1 MNKLTVNY
9 RSLFDLCILCLQAT
23 KSPSGICKGC
33 QNDLPWLPSHCSI
46 CALPLPENQDLHLIC
61 GQCLKQKPSFSKV
74 HALFLYQFP
83 VDYLVG
89 KIKYNKKTQY
99 IGHLTQL
106 LSEHVQISSSVDS
119 LVPIPMRQRNL
130 FSRGFN
136 QADLIARELSQH
148 FGVPIDH
155 STLIK
160 HSSTSKQMGLSRK
173 ERLKNQLGAFRCTAA
188 ENKHILLV
196 DDVMT
201 TGATLE
207 AASRALLKAGAAQ
220 VDAIVIA
227 RTGK

>member
-1 MNKLTVNY
+1 
-9 RSLFDLCILCLQAT
+9 
-23 KSPSGICKGC
+23 
-33 QNDLPWLPSHCSI
+33 
-46 CALPLPENQDLHLIC
+46 
-61 GQCLKQKPSFSKV
+61 
-74 HALFLYQFP
+74 
-83 VDYLVG
+83 
-89 KIKYNKKTQY
+89 
-99 IGHLTQL
+99 
-106 LSEHVQISSSVDS
+106 
-119 LVPIPMRQRNL
+119 MRQRNL

>member
-1 MNKLTVNY
+1 M
-9 RSLFDLCILCLQAT
+9 
-23 KSPSGICKGC
+23 
-33 QNDLPWLPSHCSI
+33 
-46 CALPLPENQDLHLIC
+46 C

-83 VDYLVG
+83 IDYLVG

-106 LSEHVQISSSVDS
+106 LSEHVQIPSSVDS
-119 LVPIPMRQRNL
+119 LVPIPMRQSNL

-136 QADLIARELSQH
+136 QADLIAQELSQH
-148 FGVPIDH
+148 FRVPIDH
-155 STLIK
+155 FTLKK
-160 HSSTSKQMGLSRK
+160 HNPTSKQMGLSRK
-173 ERLKNQLGAFRCTAA
+173 ERLKNQLGAFRCTSVV
-188 ENKHILLV
+188 NKHILLV